1 MSISRLKA
9 SIGLQLHSLHLVLLL
24 MTSPMKSLQIRLP
37 AQLRDEADS
46 VLSSMGID
54 LPTAVRLYLKKIV
67 QTRSIPFSV
76 EASHVEPIAVDA
88 KTQARM
94 DSVARSWSAK
104 QR

>member
-1 MSISRLKA
+1 
-9 SIGLQLHSLHLVLLL
+9 
-24 MTSPMKSLQIRLP
+24 MTTATKSLQIRLP
-37 AQLRDEADS
+37 AELRDEADS

-76 EASHVEPIAVDA
+76 EAGHVEPIAVDS

-94 DSVARSWSAK
+94 DSVARSWTAK
-104 QR
+104 RR